1 MYKTLLSDYDTRQK
15 ELLQENAELNKVLQ
29 QMKKEMVSILRSK
42 KAILKDG
49 SHRDDDTQVKQATI
63 FSCLRFSGKR
73 KDAQRSDV
81 FEEGIIPV
89 GRCSLCYWHFQ
100 K

>member
-42 KAILKDG
+42 KAKLKDG
-49 SHRDDDTQVKQATI
+49 SHHDDDTQVKQAAI
-63 FSCLRFSGKR
+63 LL
-73 KDAQRSDV
+73 
-81 FEEGIIPV
+81 
-89 GRCSLCYWHFQ
+89 SLA
-100 K
+100 